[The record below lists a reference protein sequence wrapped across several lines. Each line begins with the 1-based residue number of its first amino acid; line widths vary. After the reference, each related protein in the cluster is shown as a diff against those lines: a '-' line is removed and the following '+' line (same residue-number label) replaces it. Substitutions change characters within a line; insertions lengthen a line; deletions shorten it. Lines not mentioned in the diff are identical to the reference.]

1 MQPRFWRLTNGLA
14 ARRQPTSEALRGHV
28 APRGQS
34 AFSAV
39 KKKRKCCGAKT
50 LGVVV
55 QRAEGAV
62 RPKDGGEA

>member
-39 KKKRKCCGAKT
+39 KKKENAAARR
-50 LGVVV
+50 LW
-55 QRAEGAV
+55 EL
-62 RPKDGGEA
+62 

>member
-1 MQPRFWRLTNGLA
+1 MQPRFWWLTNGLA

-39 KKKRKCCGAKT
+39 KKKKKKKENAAARR
-50 LGVVV
+50 LW
-55 QRAEGAV
+55 EL
-62 RPKDGGEA
+62 